1 MFANTSNKEKIAL
14 IVAASL
20 SVVGIAAWIYQLT
33 QGLQVTGLDN
43 TVIWGLTIAVFFAII
58 AGGAGLLT
66 LCGLSEYLGF
76 MNDVQRKQGI
86 TFALAA
92 LVAGGVLVVMD
103 LGNPGKFLYLVGSFN
118 LTSFTVLDFWF
129 LTFTMIAAVVYLFMA
144 RAGKLT
150 KVVGTVTA
158 VLAVGLVVVEGVLLA
173 NNTSHHLWASPMS
186 VVSFL
191 AGAFLAGSALL
202 AVIAPETKRV
212 FMIALLTSALVTFA
226 EVGTSLVAG
235 TDLARGTMQAVVAGP
250 FSPYFYFQIVI
261 GLAVPFA
268 LLLKTNRV
276 ALASLCGVLGLAAE
290 KLWLLCAG
298 EAEIWVQM
306 HHIGPL
312 QASQQFFYVPSFVE
326 IAITAGAIGMGVFL
340 FLLIKNMLFKVGGQP
355 VGTAGA
361 VRD

>member
-1 MFANTSNKEKIAL
+1 MLANSSKKEKAAL
-14 IVAASL
+14 IVAAVL
-20 SVVGIAAWIYQLT
+20 SVVGIAAWVFQLS
-33 QGLQVTGLDN
+33 QGMQVTGLDG
-43 TVIWGLTIAVFFAII
+43 TIIWGLTIAVFFAII
-58 AGGAGLLT
+58 AAGAGLLA

-92 LVAGGVLVVMD
+92 MAAGGVLVIMD
-103 LGNPGKFLYLVGSFN
+103 LGNPAKFLYLIGSFN

-129 LTFTMIAAVVYLFMA
+129 LTLTMIAAVIYLFMA
-144 RAGKLT
+144 RAGKST
-150 KVVGTVTA
+150 KVVGTVAA

-191 AGAFLAGSALL
+191 SGAFLAGSALMV
-202 AVIAPETKRV
+202 VIAPEHKKV
-212 FMIALLTSALVTFA
+212 FLVALIASALVTFA

-235 TDLARGTMQAVVAGP
+235 TDLARATMQSVVAGP
-250 FSPYFYFQIVI
+250 FAPYFYFQIVVGI
-261 GLAVPFA
+261 VVPCV
-268 LLLKTNRV
+268 LVLKTNRMP
-276 ALASLCGVLGLAAE
+276 LAALCGIVGLAAE

-312 QASQQFFYVPSFVE
+312 QAMQNFGYVPSLVE
-326 IAITAGAIGMGVFL
+326 VAITVGALGMGVFL
-340 FLLIKNMLFKVGGQP
+340 FLLIKTVLFKAGGQS
-355 VGTAGA
+355 VGTGA
-361 VRD
+361 STGE